1 MQCAV
6 CQNVTFIRRFP
17 ESQLI
22 CLLVVLLY
30 FQESFCQ
37 FKYFIRNF
45 TIKLLANPDQRGSR
59 TQLCVCIKRCTENH
73 VVQEPRTLRK
83 PCSPRLLFPVWST
96 RFSTY
101 AYFLRKIRSTNP
113 QIRVGRGL
121 PQYFLNVI
129 SISLFTSQL

>member
-59 TQLCVCIKRCTENH
+59 TQLCVCIKPWENRA
-73 VVQEPRTLRK
+73 VRDY
-83 PCSPRLLFPVWST
+83 CSPDGVRGFRPT
-96 RFSTY
+96 RI
-101 AYFLRKIRSTNP
+101 FLEKFGP